1 MLTHEYPP
9 YPGGVGR
16 YCASMAAAARR
27 MGHEVTVLAPSHGGP
42 TATTQV
48 DGVEVIRFD
57 GDVFHFK
64 QLRPLIQ
71 RIRQLLQTRP
81 FDLVHAADWP
91 TVIALGKLKTPR
103 GTQRIATLHGTDVI
117 LIRQSIRARLT
128 RAGAALA
135 KFDRYA
141 CNSAYT
147 QGLLK
152 QHFPRLHARTVVT
165 PLGVDAEWFQTAPLD
180 HQTAFRQAIH
190 AKDDDL
196 LVLTVA
202 RLDPRKGQKTTI
214 EALAGL
220 PPDLKAR
227 VRYVCVGKEV
237 VPGYADQ
244 LTQLAKER
252 GVQLVLTGRLPD
264 ESLKAAYACA
274 TVFALTGEVVPGKVE
289 GFGLV
294 LLEAAA
300 QGLPAVVT
308 HVQALPEV
316 VVHQTTGWVCEGTEA
331 LTQAFEQALLRTDPA
346 LKAACVQHASH
357 FTWDRCAALTYVGP
371 TARPA

>member
-42 TATTQV
+42 TATSHS
-48 DGVEVIRFD
+48 DGIEVIRFE

-64 QLRPLIQ
+64 QMRPLIK
-71 RIRQLLQTRP
+71 RIQQLLRARP

-91 TVIALGKLKTPR
+91 TLIALGKLKTPR
-103 GTQRIATLHGTDVI
+103 ATQRVATLHGTDVI

-135 KFDRYA
+135 NFDRYA

-152 QHFPRLHARTVVT
+152 QHFPKLHARTIVT
-165 PLGVDAEWFQTAPLD
+165 PLGVDAEWFQTAPLE
-180 HQTAFRQAIH
+180 HQQAFRQSLH
-190 AKDDDL
+190 AKDHEL

-214 EALAGL
+214 AALAAL
-220 PPDLKAR
+220 PPDLKER

-244 LTQLAKER
+244 LTLLAKEK
-252 GVQLVLTGRLPD
+252 GVPLNLTGRLPD
-264 ESLKAAYACA
+264 EALKAAYACA

-316 VVHQTTGWVCEGTEA
+316 VAHQTTGWVCEGPEA
-331 LTQAFEQALLRTDPA
+331 LAQAFEQALRRTDPI

-357 FTWDRCAALTYVGP
+357 FTWDRCAALTYVSP
-371 TARPA
+371 PSHAA